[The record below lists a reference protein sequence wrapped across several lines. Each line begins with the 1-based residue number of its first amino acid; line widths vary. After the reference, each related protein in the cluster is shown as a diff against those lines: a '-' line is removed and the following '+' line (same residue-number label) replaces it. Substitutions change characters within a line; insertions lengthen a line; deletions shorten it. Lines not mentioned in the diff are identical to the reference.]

1 MKRLSRLLP
10 IIGGAIAGG
19 AIALAVASGS
29 TTTHSVT
36 TTTVVQPSTSSTL
49 PTSFTSG
56 RSESINQIYRSVGP
70 GVVDITTSST
80 QNSGGVFGFGQS
92 QQTEGEGAGVVFDK
106 KGDIITDEHVV
117 SGASKITV
125 TFPDQVKASATLVGS
140 DTGTDLAVIH
150 VQNVPSSELH
160 PLTIGDSNA
169 VQVGD
174 AVIAIGSPFGLPN
187 TVTAGIVSAVGRTI
201 NAPNEFTIPNAIQ
214 TDAPINPGN
223 SGGPLVN
230 AAGQVIGLN
239 DQIETNNTNGE
250 GEGSSSGIGFATPSN
265 SDARIA
271 REIISTGQ
279 AHNAYVGVEPRSD
292 GFRWRSDRQER
303 LDRRL
308 LADRAQFAGGQG
320 RASGGRSDHRR
331 QRPGGRLGQPVRGGD
346 RQLRARRHRDPDG
359 QPQRADEEHQGHARL
374 TARERHHRDPGS
386 GSGSGPGRQR
396 LVEPL
401 DPPRAKHQNELPWP
415 AQAPAAVV

>member
-36 TTTVVQPSTSSTL
+36 TTTVVQPSSSSAL
-49 PTSFTSG
+49 PTSFTNG
-56 RSESINQIYRSVGP
+56 HSESINQIYRSVGP

-80 QNSGGVFGFGQS
+80 QNTGGVFGFGQS

-106 KGDIITDEHVV
+106 KGDILTDEHVV

-125 TFPDQVKASATLVGS
+125 TFPDQVKAPATLVGS
-140 DTGTDLAVIH
+140 DTGADLAVIR
-150 VQNVPSSELH
+150 VQSVPSSELH

-174 AVIAIGSPFGLPN
+174 SVIAIGSPFGLPS
-187 TVTAGIVSAVGRTI
+187 TVTAGIISAVGRTI
-201 NAPNEFTIPNAIQ
+201 NSPNQFTIPNAIQ

-239 DQIETNNTNGE
+239 DQIETNNTNGQ
-250 GEGSSSGIGFATPSN
+250 GEGSSSGIGFATPSS

-271 REIISTGQ
+271 REIIATGH
-279 AHNAYVGVEPRSD
+279 AHNAYVGVL
-292 GFRWRSDRQER
+292 
-303 LDRRL
+303 LDPSVSGGAAISKNTSSGGTSPIQAGSPAAKAGL
-308 LADRAQFAGGQG
+308 QAGDLITAVNGTPVASINQFVGTIANYAPGDTVTLTVNRGGQTKTVKLT
-320 RASGGRSDHRR
+320 
-331 QRPGGRLGQPVRGGD
+331 LGSQP
-346 RQLRARRHRDPDG
+346 A
-359 QPQRADEEHQGHARL
+359 
-374 TARERHHRDPGS
+374 TA
-386 GSGSGPGRQR
+386 
-396 LVEPL
+396 
-401 DPPRAKHQNELPWP
+401 
-415 AQAPAAVV
+415 AAVQSQGNGFSIP

>member
-36 TTTVVQPSTSSTL
+36 TTTVVQTSGASAL
-49 PTSFTSG
+49 PTSFSSG

-80 QNSGGVFGFGQS
+80 QNTGGVFGFGQS

-117 SGASKITV
+117 SGATKITV
-125 TFPDQVKASATLVGS
+125 TFPDQVKAPATIVGS
-140 DTGTDLAVIH
+140 DTGADLAVIR
-150 VQNVPSSELH
+150 VQNVPQSELH

-174 AVIAIGSPFGLPN
+174 SVIAIGSPFGLPN
-187 TVTAGIVSAVGRTI
+187 TVTAGIISAVGRTI
-201 NAPNEFTIPNAIQ
+201 NSPNQFTIPNAIQ

-230 AAGQVIGLN
+230 ASGQVIGLN
-239 DQIETNNTNGE
+239 DQIETSNTNGQ

-279 AHNAYVGVEPRSD
+279 AHNAYVGVLLDPSVSGGAAISKNASSSGTSSIEPGSPAAKAGLQAGD
-292 GFRWRSDRQER
+292 LITAVNGS
-303 LDRRL
+303 
-308 LADRAQFAGGQG
+308 AVASVNQFVATIANYAPGDTVTLTVNRGGQTKSIKLTLG
-320 RASGGRSDHRR
+320 AQPANATTQSTNQGGSI
-331 QRPGGRLGQPVRGGD
+331 P
-346 RQLRARRHRDPDG
+346 
-359 QPQRADEEHQGHARL
+359 
-374 TARERHHRDPGS
+374 
-386 GSGSGPGRQR
+386 
-396 LVEPL
+396 
-401 DPPRAKHQNELPWP
+401 
-415 AQAPAAVV
+415 

>member
-19 AIALAVASGS
+19 AIALAIASGS

-36 TTTVVQPSTSSTL
+36 TTTVVQPSSSAAL
-49 PTSFTSG
+49 PTSFSSG
-56 RSESINQIYRSVGP
+56 HSESINQIYRSVGP

-80 QNSGGVFGFGQS
+80 QNTGGVFGFGQS

-106 KGDIITDEHVV
+106 KGDILTDEHVV

-125 TFPDQVKASATLVGS
+125 TFPDQVKASATVVGS
-140 DTGTDLAVIH
+140 DTGADLAVIR
-150 VQNVPSSELH
+150 VQNVSSSELH
-160 PLTIGDSNA
+160 PLPIGDSNA

-174 AVIAIGSPFGLPN
+174 SVIAIGSPFGLPN

-201 NAPNEFTIPNAIQ
+201 NSPNQFTIPNAIQ

-239 DQIETNNTNGE
+239 DQIETNNTNGQ

-265 SDARIA
+265 GDARVA

-279 AHNAYVGVEPRSD
+279 AHNAYVGVDLDPSVSGGAAIAKNSSSGASPIVPGSPAAKAGLQAGDLITAVNGTAVASINQFVGAIANYAPGDTVTLTVNRS
-292 GFRWRSDRQER
+292 GQTKSIKVTLGSQP
-303 LDRRL
+303 
-308 LADRAQFAGGQG
+308 ASAATVTQSQGQG
-320 RASGGRSDHRR
+320 QGGNGLLN
-331 QRPGGRLGQPVRGGD
+331 P
-346 RQLRARRHRDPDG
+346 
-359 QPQRADEEHQGHARL
+359 
-374 TARERHHRDPGS
+374 
-386 GSGSGPGRQR
+386 
-396 LVEPL
+396 
-401 DPPRAKHQNELPWP
+401 
-415 AQAPAAVV
+415 

>member
-187 TVTAGIVSAVGRTI
+187 TVTAGIISAVGRTI

-265 SDARIA
+265 SDARVA

-279 AHNAYVGVEPRSD
+279 AHNAYVGVSLDPTVSGGAAIAKSASTGGSSPIVPSSPAAKAGLQAGDLITAVNGQAVASVNQFVAAIANYAPGDTVTLTVNRS
-292 GFRWRSDRQER
+292 GQTKSIKVTLGSQP
-303 LDRRL
+303 
-308 LADRAQFAGGQG
+308 ASATTVTQGQG
-320 RASGGRSDHRR
+320 QGSQGGNGLLN
-331 QRPGGRLGQPVRGGD
+331 P
-346 RQLRARRHRDPDG
+346 
-359 QPQRADEEHQGHARL
+359 
-374 TARERHHRDPGS
+374 
-386 GSGSGPGRQR
+386 
-396 LVEPL
+396 
-401 DPPRAKHQNELPWP
+401 
-415 AQAPAAVV
+415 

>member
-1 MKRLSRLLP
+1 MKRLSRVLP

-36 TTTVVQPSTSSTL
+36 TTTVVQPATSPAL
-49 PTSFTSG
+49 PTSLNSG
-56 RSESINQIYRSVGP
+56 RPQTINQLYRAVGP

-80 QNSGGVFGFGQS
+80 QNTGGVFGFGQS

-117 SGASKITV
+117 SGANKITV
-125 TFPDQVKASATLVGS
+125 TFPNQVKASATLVGS
-140 DTGTDLAVIH
+140 DTGADLAVIRVH
-150 VQNVPSSELH
+150 GVPASQLH
-160 PLTIGDSNA
+160 PLTMGDSNA

-174 AVIAIGSPFGLPN
+174 SVIAIGSPFGLPN

-201 NAPNEFTIPNAIQ
+201 NSPNQFTIPNAIQ

-239 DQIETNNTNGE
+239 DQIETNNTNGQ
-250 GEGSSSGIGFATPSN
+250 GEGSSSGVGFATPSN

-279 AHNAYVGVEPRSD
+279 AHNAWVGVSLNPSV
-292 GFRWRSDRQER
+292 
-303 LDRRL
+303 
-308 LADRAQFAGGQG
+308 
-320 RASGGRSDHRR
+320 SGGAAIWNNSSTTGAAPI
-331 QRPGGRLGQPVRGGD
+331 QPGSPAAKAGLQPGDVITAVNGTPVASVNQFVATIANYAPGDTVTLTVNRNGQSKSIKLTLGSQPASATTQSQQRGGFGI
-346 RQLRARRHRDPDG
+346 P
-359 QPQRADEEHQGHARL
+359 
-374 TARERHHRDPGS
+374 
-386 GSGSGPGRQR
+386 
-396 LVEPL
+396 
-401 DPPRAKHQNELPWP
+401 
-415 AQAPAAVV
+415 